1 MGLGRCSFKKVIL
14 TMAIL
19 TDIDFNLSYRTNMGN
34 IVDMFYIPC
43 MERSIKYCRAVGYFT
58 SSGLA
63 VAAKG
68 LASFIKGEGKMYLV
82 AGPQLREEDYKAIIK
97 GYEDRQS
104 IITKSLLYQLNQ
116 PVDKI
121 VKNRLSCLAWLIA
134 NDRLEIKIAI
144 PRFTG
149 KGLNE
154 LGIYH
159 EKIGIF
165 EDTDGN
171 KVAFTGS
178 PNETAGGLVNNF
190 ESIDVYSSWKDPLRV
205 ADKETQFTHL
215 WSNSTECLEVL
226 TFTQAVREKLL
237 EFKTPSMPTADD
249 ESSQTLEQGQ
259 LHGTGP
265 AISPRKYQSD
275 AIDKWV
281 GNEYSGIL
289 NMATGT
295 GKTKTALFAVQK
307 VSQNQ
312 RSLLVVVV
320 APYKH
325 LVEQWANEVKLFGH
339 SYAICSSD
347 YPDWLNDIN
356 QFRMALAVG
365 SLSNAFLVTTYD
377 TFVSPS
383 FQNNISKIKS
393 SKMIIA
399 DEVHHLG
406 ASSRRIS
413 LDQYNYR
420 LGLSATP
427 ERTYD
432 PDGTAWLL
440 NNVGPI
446 VFEFSLGDAIP
457 DYLCPY
463 NYYIQEVVLTRQ
475 EQEDYQKVMADIS
488 LACARGGN
496 LQEEDPAAN
505 VQLGALLRKRQDII
519 GSASNKLQ
527 SLAKIVEEIK
537 ATGVDSLNYSLFYAS
552 SGLFDDLI
560 FLLSHR
566 FGLKVSKFTFEESRD
581 ERRQILFNFEEKYI
595 QAIVAKKCLDE
606 GMDIPPT
613 RKAFILASSSNPME
627 FIQRRGRVL
636 RKYSGKTIA
645 DIYDFFVTPS
655 PELEIN
661 EYDRKLVERE
671 LARMTEF
678 TKTALNKA
686 YCERIL
692 LPIKRRYNLL
702 HL

>member
-1 MGLGRCSFKKVIL
+1 
-14 TMAIL
+14 MAL
-19 TDIDFNLSYRTNMGN
+19 LRDIDFNLSYRTNMGN

-43 MERSIKYCRAVGYFT
+43 MERSIKYYRAVGYFT

-68 LASFIKGEGKMYLV
+68 LANFIKGEGKMYLV
-82 AGPQLREEDYKAIIK
+82 AGPQLQEEDYKAIVK

-121 VKNRLSCLAWLIA
+121 IKNRLSCLAWLIA
-134 NDRLEIKIAI
+134 SDRLEIKIAI

-149 KGLNE
+149 KGPNE
-154 LGIYH
+154 IGIYH

-165 EDTDGN
+165 EDADGN

-205 ADKETQFTHL
+205 ADKETQFNNL
-215 WSNSTECLEVL
+215 WNNSTECLEVL
-226 TFTQAVREKLL
+226 TFTQAVHEKLL
-237 EFKTPSMPTADD
+237 EFKTPTMPTADV
-249 ESSQTLEQGQ
+249 ESAQTSERKPIN
-259 LHGTGP
+259 GTSLG
-265 AISPRKYQSD
+265 ISPRKYQSD
-275 AIDKWV
+275 AIDNWV
-281 GNEYSGIL
+281 GHKYTGIL
-289 NMATGT
+289 DMATGT

-307 VSQNQ
+307 ISPNQ
-312 RSLLVVVV
+312 PSLLVVVV

-325 LVEQWANEVKLFGH
+325 LVEQWASEIKLFG
-339 SYAICSSD
+339 YPFAICSSD

-365 SLSNAFLVTTYD
+365 SLSIVFVVTTYD

-383 FQNNISKIKS
+383 FQSNISKMKI

-427 ERTYD
+427 KRIYD
-432 PDGTAWLL
+432 PEGTEWLL

-446 VFEFSLGDAIP
+446 AYQFSLSDAIP

-463 NYYIQEVVLTRQ
+463 NYYIQEVVLTHQ
-475 EQEDYQKVMADIS
+475 EQEDYQKVMTDIS
-488 LACARGGN
+488 LACARGAN
-496 LQEEDPAAN
+496 LQEEDPGAN
-505 VQLGALLRKRQDII
+505 VQLGALLRKRQEII

-527 SLAKIVEEIK
+527 ALTKIVEEIK
-537 ATGVDSLNYSLFYAS
+537 ATGIDSLSYSLFYAS

-566 FGLKVSKFTFEESRD
+566 FGLKVSKFTFEENRE
-581 ERRQILFNFEEKYI
+581 ERQKILSNFEEKYI
-595 QAIVAKKCLDE
+595 HAIVAKKCLDE

-636 RKYSGKTIA
+636 RKYPGKQIA

-655 PELEIN
+655 DEFEIN
-661 EYDRKLVERE
+661 EYDRKLIERE
-671 LARMTEF
+671 LMRMTEF

-692 LPIKRRYNLL
+692 LPIKKRFNLL